1 MEIIIAVLLAVVI
14 LIQLIGI
21 FFQNKKRAEESS
33 EVTELLIKNINNEKE
48 IFLQMENN
56 LALKSKNTLL
66 EGLQEVNKNLSANNE
81 NLLIKFGSFSQNL
94 TNTSAENNRLLT
106 KDINIFKDEF
116 KSSMNKDFEQLNQKI
131 ESRLDMLN
139 LKVEERLSKGFEQTT
154 KTFNNIIERLSKIDE
169 AQKKIDSLSTNIISL
184 QDVLTDK
191 KSRGIFGE
199 IQLNQI
205 LKTVFGERNDKIFS
219 LQYKLITGAITD
231 AAVFAP
237 EPVGTICID
246 SKFPLENYKRMFDK
260 SLEESQREAAKKEF
274 GINLRKHIDDI
285 SGKYI
290 VKGETADQAM
300 MFLPAEAIFAEIN
313 AYHQEIIEYSHKK
326 RVWLASPTTLMSVLT
341 TLQVVMVN
349 VEREKY
355 AHVIQEE
362 LLRLGQ
368 DFDRY
373 QKRWTNLAK
382 DIDKVHKDVKEI
394 TTTSNKISRRF
405 DQISAVNLGEKTEIT
420 VSETESETDKED

>member
-1 MEIIIAVLLAVVI
+1 MEIIIVVLLAAVI
-14 LIQLIGI
+14 LIQIIGI

-33 EVTELLIKNINNEKE
+33 EVTELLIKNIDNEKE

-219 LQYKLITGAITD
+219 LQYKLITGVITD

-260 SLEESQREAAKKEF
+260 SLEESQRETAKKEF

-290 VKGETADQAM
+290 IKGETADQAI

-326 RVWLASPTTLMSVLT
+326 KVWLASPTTLMSVLT

-394 TTTSNKISRRF
+394 TTTSNKISKRF
-405 DQISAVNLGEKTEIT
+405 DQISTVKLGEKSEIT
-420 VSETESETDKED
+420 VSESETDKED

>member
-1 MEIIIAVLLAVVI
+1 MEIIIVVLLAAVI
-14 LIQLIGI
+14 LIQITGI

-219 LQYKLITGAITD
+219 LQYKLTTGAITD

-260 SLEESQREAAKKEF
+260 SLEESQRDAAKKEF

-290 VKGETADQAM
+290 IKGETADQAI

-326 RVWLASPTTLMSVLT
+326 KVWLASPTTLMSVLT

-394 TTTSNKISRRF
+394 TTTSNKISKRF
-405 DQISAVNLGEKTEIT
+405 DQISTVKLGEKSEIT
-420 VSETESETDKED
+420 VSESETDKED

>member
-1 MEIIIAVLLAVVI
+1 MEIIIVALMIIVI
-14 LIQLIGI
+14 AIQLFGI
-21 FFQNKKRAEESS
+21 FSQNKKRTGESS
-33 EVTELLIKNINNEKE
+33 EIRELLIKNMDNEKE

-56 LALKSKNTLL
+56 LALKNKNTFL
-66 EGLQEVNKNLSANNE
+66 EGLQQVNRNLSVNNE
-81 NLLIKFGSFSQNL
+81 NLLMKFGDFSQNL
-94 TNTSAENNRLLT
+94 TGTSAENNRILI

-131 ESRLDMLN
+131 EERLDMLN

-154 KTFNNIIERLSKIDE
+154 KTFNSIIERLSKIDE
-169 AQKKIDSLSTNIISL
+169 AQKKIDSLSTNIMSL

-290 VKGETADQAM
+290 IKGETADQAI

-326 RVWLASPTTLMSVLT
+326 KVWLASPTTLMSVLT

-394 TTTSNKISRRF
+394 TTTSNKISKRF
-405 DQISAVNLGEKTEIT
+405 DQISTVKLGEKSEIT
-420 VSETESETDKED
+420 VSEADKEE